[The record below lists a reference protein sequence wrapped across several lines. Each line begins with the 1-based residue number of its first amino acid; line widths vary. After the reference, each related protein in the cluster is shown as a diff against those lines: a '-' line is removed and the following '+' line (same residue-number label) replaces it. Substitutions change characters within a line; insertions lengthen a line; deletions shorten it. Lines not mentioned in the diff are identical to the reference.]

1 MHQIE
6 EENDSGSLV
15 MGSHR
20 DRWPACVRQCTE
32 TRALYARSTWSRI
45 VARAVFLLALI
56 NYCYYSAGGLF
67 ECTIITVVYCYG
79 IASIRILLNV
89 CVYVVFFYNAYSFD
103 YAIESR
109 ITYPYVV
116 KLS

>member
-32 TRALYARSTWSRI
+32 TRALYARFTWSRI

-89 CVYVVFFYNAYSFD
+89 CKCTLFVFLTHTHSITQSNL
-103 YAIESR
+103 ESHIR
-109 ITYPYVV
+109 M
-116 KLS
+116 